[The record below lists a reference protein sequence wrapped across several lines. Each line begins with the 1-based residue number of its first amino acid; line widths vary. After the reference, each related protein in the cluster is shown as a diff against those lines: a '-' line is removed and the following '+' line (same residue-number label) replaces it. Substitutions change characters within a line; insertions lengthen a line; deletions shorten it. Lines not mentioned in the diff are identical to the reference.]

1 MHIVV
6 RLYYIGYMKTLN
18 IRIPEEVYGR
28 LESVAKERG
37 LTLSAYCRDRLGM
50 SEDGLEKRLQSLE
63 DFQLS
68 IEEKMAKRDSKQ
80 PAVRSDDVFKVE
92 VA

>member
-1 MHIVV
+1 
-6 RLYYIGYMKTLN
+6 MKTLN

-28 LESVAKERG
+28 LESGAKERG

-80 PAVRSDDVFKVE
+80 PVVAVESADSIHVE
-92 VA
+92 LDGEEIGE